1 METHRRDIEAGQSG
15 PQHMPTRAVPP
26 QSIIGDPNEPYQQNK
41 YREVR
46 RHNASAVQYQYST
59 VHAAQQCTVV
69 PSSVAVHCSQSR
81 VRCLGRRTESPTTI
95 RDSIAPTKPTRKS
108 CCELKCRAKNS
119 PEVLVIVNGLQ
130 YHADSENDS
139 DNDDDCHGDE
149 CIRVHDI
156 HLASHLSY

>member
-1 METHRRDIEAGQSG
+1 MHQSDGDNTTMETHRRDIEAGQSG

-69 PSSVAVHCSQSR
+69 PSSVAEC
-81 VRCLGRRTESPTTI
+81 T
-95 RDSIAPTKPTRKS
+95 A
-108 CCELKCRAKNS
+108 AS
-119 PEVLVIVNGLQ
+119 PEYGVSVDVRKAPQQSGT
-130 YHADSENDS
+130 
-139 DNDDDCHGDE
+139 
-149 CIRVHDI
+149 
-156 HLASHLSY
+156 ASRRRSRHERAAVS